1 MTFKSAFGH
10 SLRTTAPRP
19 VNEFLEHLVA
29 AVLGSKY
36 NFELEPDGEEH
47 FSITMKLANYDV
59 APGTEISEG
68 TISLA
73 EGVPEDMRN
82 KLEDLAKETYPAS
95 ALTQMSVGQLKE
107 FYTYANSMTEMLR
120 SEEKAAKLDTLKRA
134 SHELCMRALTQIQ
147 KDAEALNSPSVMDMD
162 PVLAKGEASI
172 LQALRDH
179 EACDD
184 ELRAY
189 FDKLIE
195 MHSTFETD
203 EIENPGCCGH
213 DHDHEP
219 HHHHDEH
226 SEAH

>member
-1 MTFKSAFGH
+1 
-10 SLRTTAPRP
+10 
-19 VNEFLEHLVA
+19 
-29 AVLGSKY
+29 
-36 NFELEPDGEEH
+36 
-47 FSITMKLANYDV
+47 
-59 APGTEISEG
+59 
-68 TISLA
+68 
-73 EGVPEDMRN
+73 
-82 KLEDLAKETYPAS
+82 
-95 ALTQMSVGQLKE
+95 MSVGQLKE